1 MTQHT
6 RQELEQRF
14 DALIGDLKDAQIQT
28 NQGRMV
34 DLSALQGTVEG
45 ICNDLGAAEPAI
57 ADALKPKFIEM
68 ITTLDALA
76 GSLEGVINQ
85 EREENFK
92 EQMRQEHGAQ
102 VIDVEESE

>member
-6 RQELEQRF
+6 REALEQRF

-28 NQGRMV
+28 NKGNTV

-45 ICNDLGAAEPAI
+45 LCNDLGAAEQSV

-68 ITTLDALA
+68 ITALDALA

-85 EREENFK
+85 ERDDNFK